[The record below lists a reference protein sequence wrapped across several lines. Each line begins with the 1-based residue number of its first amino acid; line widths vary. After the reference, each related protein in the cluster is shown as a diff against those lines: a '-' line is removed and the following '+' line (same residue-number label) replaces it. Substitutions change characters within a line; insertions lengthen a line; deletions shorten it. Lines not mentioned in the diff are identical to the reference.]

1 VLIRSVCLK
10 TSAMRL
16 KAAHTRGEFGLL
28 VIADIDG
35 FRRINLVIGQQAA
48 DNVLAEAANRLS
60 SLGAAGDRILGR
72 VGDDEFAVLLT
83 GIAEEQVD
91 ALAKSLHDAL
101 DFDFLG
107 VSVRNSA
114 GYARFPRDAH
124 GIEPLM
130 LAAQSGV
137 GHAKAHP
144 EDRLSGPA
152 DRI

>member
-1 VLIRSVCLK
+1 MYPGLYGAARLIRGSNRSELNNNTQTYANSIHC
-10 TSAMRL
+10 
-16 KAAHTRGEFGLL
+16 TRGLLAFG
-28 VIADIDG
+28 G
-35 FRRINLVIGQQAA
+35 
-48 DNVLAEAANRLS
+48 
-60 SLGAAGDRILGR
+60 LGNALLGR
-72 VGDDEFAVLLT
+72 IGDDELAVLVT
-83 GIAEEQVD
+83 GIAEEKAGD
-91 ALAKSLHDAL
+91 LAKAVHDAL
-101 DFDFLG
+101 DFEFLG

-130 LAAQSGV
+130 LAAQSGM